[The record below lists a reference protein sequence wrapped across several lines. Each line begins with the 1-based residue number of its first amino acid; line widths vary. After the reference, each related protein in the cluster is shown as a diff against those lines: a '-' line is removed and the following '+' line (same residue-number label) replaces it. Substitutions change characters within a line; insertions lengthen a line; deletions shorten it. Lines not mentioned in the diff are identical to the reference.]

1 MGLAGA
7 VLGPLPRLH
16 SVSRPWPAPHPQAT
30 HQPQCEFN
38 REDKCS
44 RRLSPEQ
51 LLEAEKTF
59 RELESLGIVR
69 RSDSPWSSPLHM
81 VPKPNGS
88 WRPFGDYRRFNSVTT
103 ADKYPLPNLQDLST
117 FLHGAT
123 IFTKID
129 LEKG

>member
-1 MGLAGA
+1 
-7 VLGPLPRLH
+7 
-16 SVSRPWPAPHPQAT
+16 
-30 HQPQCEFN
+30 
-38 REDKCS
+38 
-44 RRLSPEQ
+44 

-88 WRPFGDYRRFNSVTT
+88 WRPCGDYRRLNSVTT

-123 IFTKID
+123 VFSKID
-129 LEKG
+129 LEKGYYQIPMSEADIPKTAIITPFGLFEFLFMPFGLTNAGQTFQRLMGSLF